1 MPCDESREILFEPSL
16 SFHGVLPD
24 MATKNSNTTKSTG
37 NRVGR
42 PTNASKRAAIQSQQ
56 SLLIDTAMAAA
67 SAAAKAALGIVDD
80 GVTTISQPQASQSN
94 TGNTSTASKSQA
106 STSTAKKSPGR
117 KVQADSALSLTRQ
130 FYADNLKASTPL
142 SRAEFVK
149 AATAKFGYAKETA
162 NTYVSNIEK
171 EGGYKLVRRGSNT
184 SARGGRART
193 QKANTQATGTDG

>member
-1 MPCDESREILFEPSL
+1 
-16 SFHGVLPD
+16 

-67 SAAAKAALGIVDD
+67 SAAAAAAAKAALGIVDG

-94 TGNTSTASKSQA
+94 TGNTSTASKLQA
-106 STSTAKKSPGR
+106 STSTGKKSPGR

-162 NTYVSNIEK
+162 NTYVSNIER
-171 EGGYKLVRRGSNT
+171 EGGYKLVRRGTNT
-184 SARGGRART
+184 AARGGRARST
-193 QKANTQATGTDG
+193 KANTQATGTDG

>member
-67 SAAAKAALGIVDD
+67 SAAAKAALGIVVDG
-80 GVTTISQPQASQSN
+80 GVTTISPPQASQSN
-94 TGNTSTASKSQA
+94 TNTASKPQA

-162 NTYVSNIEK
+162 NTYVSNIER
-171 EGGYKLVRRGSNT
+171 EGGYKLVRRGTNT
-184 SARGGRART
+184 AARGGRARST
-193 QKANTQATGTDG
+193 KATGTDG

>member
-1 MPCDESREILFEPSL
+1 
-16 SFHGVLPD
+16 

-56 SLLIDTAMAAA
+56 SLHIDTAMAAA
-67 SAAAKAALGIVDD
+67 SAAAAKAALGIVDG

-94 TGNTSTASKSQA
+94 TGNTSTASKLQA
-106 STSTAKKSPGR
+106 STSTGKKSPGR

>member
-1 MPCDESREILFEPSL
+1 
-16 SFHGVLPD
+16 
-24 MATKNSNTTKSTG
+24 MATKTSKTSKTTKSTG

-67 SAAAKAALGIVDD
+67 SAAAKAALGIVVDG
-80 GVTTISQPQASQSN
+80 GVTTIAQPQASQSN
-94 TGNTSTASKSQA
+94 STGTSTPAKAQSQPRTA
-106 STSTAKKSPGR
+106 TTAKKSPGR

-142 SRAEFVK
+142 TRAEFVK

-162 NTYVSNIEK
+162 NTYVSNIERD
-171 EGGYKLVRRGSNT
+171 GGYKLVRRGSNT
-184 SARGGRART
+184 AARGGRART
-193 QKANTQATGTDG
+193 QKANTQATGTAG